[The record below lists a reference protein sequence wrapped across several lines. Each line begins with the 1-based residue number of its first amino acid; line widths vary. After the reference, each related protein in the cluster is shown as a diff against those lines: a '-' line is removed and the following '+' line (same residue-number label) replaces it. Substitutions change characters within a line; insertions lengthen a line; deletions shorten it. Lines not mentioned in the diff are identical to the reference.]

1 MELYHEDAEWFRFEG
16 VVKGRD
22 EIRKVLELYWDRELD
37 FVSMEEYIHS
47 EDAVL
52 SRATLRVKG
61 EEVVVFGI
69 AVYRDGKIWRQAG
82 GDEGGSRDWS

>member
-1 MELYHEDAEWFRFEG
+1 MRTP
-16 VVKGRD
+16 
-22 EIRKVLELYWDRELD
+22 
-37 FVSMEEYIHS
+37 S
-47 EDAVL
+47 L